1 MSDKEKLKRYDE
13 LITNHKGLIVK
24 ACQTYCRYDPE
35 AARDL
40 YQDIALEIW
49 MHMDKF
55 KKESSEATWIWHL
68 AVNTAIDRLR
78 KEQRRPVLVLG
89 APLPEKGTEERPR
102 RIDDLYEAIA
112 HLNSDDQRLV
122 NARLQDYSYE
132 EIAKETGVSE
142 GALRVRYNRI
152 VKQLRQM
159 MERK

>member
-13 LITNHKGLIVK
+13 LITNHRGLIIKV
-24 ACQTYCRYDPE
+24 CQTYCRYDSE

-49 MHMDKF
+49 THMDTYR
-55 KKESSEATWIWHL
+55 KESSEATWIWHL
-68 AVNTAIDRLR
+68 AVNTAIDKLR
-78 KEQRRPVLVLG
+78 KEQRRPQLVLG
-89 APLPEKGTEERPR
+89 APLPERATEERPR

>member
-1 MSDKEKLKRYDE
+1 MSDIEKLKRYDQ

-24 ACQTYCRYDPE
+24 ACQTYCRYDSE

-49 MHMDKF
+49 THMDTYR
-55 KKESSEATWIWHL
+55 KESSEATWIWHL
-68 AVNTAIDRLR
+68 AVNTAIDKLR
-78 KEQRRPVLVLG
+78 KEQRRPMLVLG
-89 APLPEKGTEERPR
+89 APLPERATEERPR

>member
-1 MSDKEKLKRYDE
+1 MSDKEKLKRYDQ

-24 ACQTYCRYDPE
+24 ACQTYCRYDTE

-49 MHMDKF
+49 THMDNF
-55 KKESSEATWIWHL
+55 RKESSEATWIWHL
-68 AVNTAIDRLR
+68 AVNTAIDKLR
-78 KEQRRPVLVLG
+78 KEQRRPMLVLG
-89 APLPEKGTEERPR
+89 VPLPERGTEERPR

-112 HLNSDDQRLV
+112 HLDADDQRLV

-132 EIAKETGVSE
+132 EIAKETGVGE
-142 GALRVRYNRI
+142 GTLRVRYNRI

-159 MERK
+159 MKGK